1 MKQKEITVYNENSE
15 IITAFLTENIMA
27 DVHGE
32 TIFPKGAG
40 WFFTVKGETII
51 KKSNNPAVSGWLLK
65 RFTPNRNILFKS
77 EGPGNRV
84 FYLIKFTLTKY
95 YLEIVYNIKFN
106 VSFV

>member
-27 DVHGE
+27 HVHGE

-51 KKSNNPAVSGWLLK
+51 KKSNNPAVSGWLEK
-65 RFTPNRNILFKS
+65 IYTEPKHFI
-77 EGPGNRV
+77 
-84 FYLIKFTLTKY
+84 
-95 YLEIVYNIKFN
+95 
-106 VSFV
+106 